1 MCSVWLWHE
10 DEGPGGACPSANLL
24 VVVCDQVP
32 MAGGW
37 SSKWLSGWKIPT
49 NEPTEDKDRLV
60 SNRARSHPLKL
71 DHSLRSDEDA
81 NNEMAGLDAQQ

>member
-1 MCSVWLWHE
+1 MCSVWHE
-10 DEGPGGACPSANLL
+10 VHAVGRRPSWSLL
-24 VVVCDQVP
+24 VVVCDQVS

-37 SSKWLSGWKIPT
+37 SSKWLSGWKIPI
-49 NEPTEDKDRLV
+49 NQSVEDKDRLV

>member
-1 MCSVWLWHE
+1 
-10 DEGPGGACPSANLL
+10 
-24 VVVCDQVP
+24 